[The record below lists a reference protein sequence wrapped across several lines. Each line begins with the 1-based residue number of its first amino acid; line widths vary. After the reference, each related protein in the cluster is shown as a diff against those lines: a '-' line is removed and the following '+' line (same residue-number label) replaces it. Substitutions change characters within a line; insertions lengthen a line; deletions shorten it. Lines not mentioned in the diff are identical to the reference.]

1 MRTCANCEVNQQGD
15 EMTETKRLS
24 VLLEEKLA
32 VDFEAFCQE
41 NSHKKSTFVAH
52 LIREFL
58 RKEGY
63 PKQTRL
69 L

>member
-1 MRTCANCEVNQQGD
+1 MRTCANDLLSDQGD

-24 VLLEEKLA
+24 VLLDEKLA
-32 VDFEAFCQE
+32 GDFEDFCQE

>member
-1 MRTCANCEVNQQGD
+1 MP
-15 EMTETKRLS
+15 ETRRLS

-32 VDFEAFCQE
+32 NDFDAFCTE

-52 LIREFL
+52 LLREFL

-63 PKQTRL
+63 SKQTRIL
-69 L
+69 WK

>member
-1 MRTCANCEVNQQGD
+1 
-15 EMTETKRLS
+15 MTEIKRLS
-24 VLLEEKLA
+24 VLLEERLA
-32 VDFEAFCQE
+32 EDFEAFCQE

>member
-1 MRTCANCEVNQQGD
+1 MSK
-15 EMTETKRLS
+15 TKRIS
-24 VLLEEKLA
+24 VLLDATLA
-32 VDFEAFCQE
+32 ESFEDFCKE

-58 RKEGY
+58 KKEGY
-63 PKQTRL
+63 PDQKRL